1 MGKEIE
7 CAVLQSDG
15 KIIASEVGQIS
26 LSSKFEF
33 YDFQAKYLDDSMKL
47 IAPADLPAG
56 VQSRIQ
62 QAAITAFNAAGCE
75 GLARV
80 DFFYSEQGEIIIN
93 EINTMPGFTPTSV
106 YPKLIEKNGIN
117 YRDLITKLITS
128 AQTRSISITR

>member
-1 MGKEIE
+1 VGKEIE

-47 IAPADLPAG
+47 IAPADLPAE

-62 QAAITAFNAAGCE
+62 QAAITAFNVAGCE